1 MTRSPLS
8 TTTRFRTF
16 FALNYAAIGI
26 FFPYIALYLA
36 SLNLSGGQI
45 GLLLGIVPLA
55 GFLVQPLWGLVS
67 DVYQVQKG
75 ALVLGCAGLAVAA
88 ALMALTTSFPH
99 LVAISILLA
108 VMRAPISPL
117 STALALEHLEREG
130 RRTTFGTL
138 RLWGSIGF
146 AISSFAVGA
155 LVIDAHVWRIL
166 PLFAVVST
174 LLALIAMTLPDAE
187 ISEGVRWR
195 DGFTLLQRR
204 PQLSRFLL
212 GILLIGATLGV
223 VNLYLAVYLDEIAAP
238 GWVIGAA
245 MAIAAIFEV
254 PLMARV
260 PELVAR
266 WGLRLILVGG
276 VSTLVLRYLSY
287 TVIRTPLLV
296 LPTQLF
302 HSIAM
307 TSLLVVG
314 VLYVDR
320 QLDRG
325 WRASGQALYTASLH
339 GIGPSI
345 GLVGAGLLF
354 ERGGSTLVWLVS
366 ALVALIGTVI
376 LFTALPQ
383 RRARPLPQEVPG

>member
-1 MTRSPLS
+1 MQAPLS
-8 TTTRFRTF
+8 TTARFRLF

-26 FFPYIALYLA
+26 FFPYIALYLS
-36 SLNLSGGQI
+36 SLELSGSQI
-45 GLLLGIVPLA
+45 GLLLGIIPLV
-55 GFLVQPLWGLVS
+55 GFLVQPLWGLLS
-67 DVYQVQKG
+67 DVYQVQKA
-75 ALVLGCAGLAVAA
+75 ALVLGCAGLAAA
-88 ALMALTTSFPH
+88 GVLYAMTTSFRH
-99 LVAISILLA
+99 LLGITILLA

-146 AISSFAVGA
+146 ALSSFGVGA
-155 LVIDAHVWRIL
+155 LVIDQHVWRIL
-166 PLFAVVST
+166 PLFGVLSL
-174 LLALIAMTLPDAE
+174 LLAIVALFLPDADLRE
-187 ISEGVRWR
+187 AVRWR
-195 DGFTLLQRR
+195 DGVTLLQRR
-204 PQLSRFLL
+204 PQLTRFLA
-212 GILLIGATLGV
+212 GVLLIGATLGV
-223 VNLYLAVYLDEIAAP
+223 VNNYLAVYLDEIAAP

-245 MAIAAIFEV
+245 MAIAALCEV

-260 PELVAR
+260 PELVGR

-276 VSTLVLRYLSY
+276 TSLLIVRYLSY
-287 TVIRTPLLV
+287 ALITEPLLV
-296 LPTQLF
+296 LPTQVL
-302 HSIAM
+302 HSAAM

-320 QLDRG
+320 QLDRN

-354 ERGGSTLVWLVS
+354 DRGGSTLVWLAS
-366 ALVALIGTVI
+366 ALVALAGTLI
-376 LFTALPQ
+376 LLTAIPK
-383 RRARPLPQEVPG
+383 RRAQAVPQEVPG